1 MKTMNRIHAA
11 LAVAVAALS
20 LQACV
25 PALVVGGATT
35 GVLMAS
41 DRRQPDVMGGDER
54 IEITAGSRIG
64 DKYKDAHVN
73 VTSYNK
79 TVLLTGEAMTAAAKA
94 DIEKIALAV
103 PEVKGVVNEI
113 AVSAPSSFSARG
125 NDSFITGKVKA
136 AFVNGGKFQPNHV
149 KVVTESGVVYLLGL
163 VTRAEAENASEV
175 ARGVGGV
182 LKVVRVFEY
191 IAATAAAPIPERK
204 ATDGADRK

>member
-11 LAVAVAALS
+11 LAVTVAALS

-35 GVLMAS
+35 GVLMAA

-54 IEITAGSRIG
+54 IEISAGSRIRE
-64 DKYKDAHVN
+64 KYKDAHVN

-94 DIEKIALAV
+94 DIEKIVLAV

-149 KVVTESGVVYLLGL
+149 KVVTEAGVVYLLGL
-163 VTRAEAENASEV
+163 VTRAEAESATEV